1 MVFPANASTAVVTLT
16 AIQDIPLDN
25 GETAILTVAAGPAS
39 GAGAYAIGT
48 PSTATVTI
56 ADNGP
61 PVITLVATDAT
72 ATEGPADTGA
82 FTFTR
87 AGGNLAAALTVN
99 FTCRDGGHQH

>member
-99 FTCRDGGHQH
+99 FTYRDGGHQR